1 MLARWLGEI
10 VGEMHIA
17 GITSKQLA
25 AEVGWHEKYLSAVL
39 NGHRSPKNAEK
50 TLREAL
56 GRLLEKKKHEER
68 KKDNDLRTAGTHLF
82 KRVHIYRRV
91 HGTNRRN

>member
-1 MLARWLGEI
+1 MLAQWIAEI

-25 AEVGWHEKYLSAVL
+25 AEAGWHEKYLSAVI

-50 TLREAL
+50 DLREAL
-56 GRLLEKKKHEER
+56 GRLLEKKKR
-68 KKDNDLRTAGTHLF
+68 
-82 KRVHIYRRV
+82 
-91 HGTNRRN
+91 

>member
-1 MLARWLGEI
+1 MLAQWIAEI

-25 AEVGWHEKYLSAVL
+25 AEVGWHEKYLSAVI

-50 TLREAL
+50 DLRGAIA
-56 GRLLEKKKHEER
+56 RILEKKEK
-68 KKDNDLRTAGTHLF
+68 
-82 KRVHIYRRV
+82 
-91 HGTNRRN
+91 

>member
-1 MLARWLGEI
+1 MLAQWIAEI

-25 AEVGWHEKYLSAVL
+25 AEAGWHEKYLSAVI

-50 TLREAL
+50 VLREAIE
-56 GRLLEKKKHEER
+56 RILEKR
-68 KKDNDLRTAGTHLF
+68 KD
-82 KRVHIYRRV
+82 
-91 HGTNRRN
+91 

>member
-1 MLARWLGEI
+1 MLAQWIAEI

-25 AEVGWHEKYLSAVL
+25 AEAGWHEKYLSAVI

-50 TLREAL
+50 VLRGAIE
-56 GRLLEKKKHEER
+56 RLLEKKE
-68 KKDNDLRTAGTHLF
+68 D
-82 KRVHIYRRV
+82 
-91 HGTNRRN
+91 